1 MVIAQLVATGINIKV
16 IEDIRRDANY
26 KKLTYD
32 FWTMPTSYDIEPL
45 MPEHL
50 MLSFILCMIGL
61 SIALIVF
68 VIESLCFKNT
78 DKELFLLSE
87 QQIEMSLTRKKLI
100 MTLAEHEGNEIAKIL

>member
-1 MVIAQLVATGINIKV
+1 MAIAQLVATGINIKV

-50 MLSFILCMIGL
+50 MLSFILCMTGL

-68 VIESLCFKNT
+68 VIVNLCFKNT
-78 DKELFLLSE
+78 DSLLSE

-100 MTLAEHEGNEIAKIL
+100 MTPTEYEGNEMTKYSKF